1 MKETADAV
9 IIGGG
14 CMGASTA
21 YHLTRLGMNNLVV
34 VEREPLLGMGSTGR
48 NAGGVR
54 HQFSNESNVRL
65 SIESIRLFER
75 FAEEV
80 GYEID
85 FYQDGYLFLLSSEEN
100 VSAFMRSVEM
110 QRRLGVEVDV
120 LTPGQARELAP
131 GLEVEGVLAATFCS
145 RDGIA
150 DPNGVTMGFAKA
162 AQAAGA
168 RIHRDT
174 EVTGITLEGSRV
186 RAVETNRGVI
196 STDRV
201 VNAAGPYARNIGRMV
216 GLDIPVLPYRRHI
229 FITEPLSSRQGTGGS
244 GPNYAYGLS
253 VPDSRIM
260 VIDFETTFYFHREGA
275 GILFGMADSDE
286 PPSFDMTVSWDFL
299 ERVTQVAMR
308 RLPRLADAAI
318 SHAWA
323 GLYET
328 TPDAMPV
335 IGPDKELEGFFM
347 ITGFS
352 GHGFQHSPAA
362 GRILAEMIAGISPA
376 GIDTSPFA
384 FDRFRAARS
393 EHESN
398 VV

>member
-1 MKETADAV
+1 MKETADVV

-21 YHLTRLGMNNLVV
+21 YHLARLGMNNLVV

-65 SIESIRLFER
+65 SIESIRVFER
-75 FAEEV
+75 FADEV

-100 VSAFMRSVEM
+100 VTAFMRNVEM
-110 QRRLGVEVDV
+110 QRRLGIEVDV
-120 LTPGQARELAP
+120 LTPEQARKLAP
-131 GLEVEGVLAATFCS
+131 GLEVDGVLAATFCS

-168 RIHRDT
+168 RIYRDT
-174 EVTGITLEGSRV
+174 EVTGVTVEGNRI
-186 RAVETNRGVI
+186 RAVETTRGVI

-201 VNAAGPYARNIGRMV
+201 VNAAGPYARNIGRMI

-229 FITEPLSSRQGTGGS
+229 FITEPLLPPRGARAFGEAGADRP
-244 GPNYAYGLS
+244 GI
-253 VPDSRIM
+253 PDSRIM

-275 GILFGMADSDE
+275 GILFGMSDSDE
-286 PPSFDMTVSWDFL
+286 PPSFDTTVSWDFL

-335 IGPDKELEGFFM
+335 IGPDKEMEGFFM

-362 GRILAEMIAGISPA
+362 GRILAEMIVGIA
-376 GIDTSPFA
+376 AVGIDTSPFA
-384 FDRFRAARS
+384 FDRFKAARS